1 MRRSKFKIGMLK
13 NGGLGIVPP
22 AGSMGHSPL
31 EGVRGKA
38 LWKLALCEN
47 EINIVPQ
54 VDGTKNT
61 KVQTKR
67 LIFFF
72 FLIFY
77 VFIYF

>member
-1 MRRSKFKIGMLK
+1 MGVW
-13 NGGLGIVPP
+13 GLYPQRDPWGIAPWRES
-22 AGSMGHSPL
+22 G
-31 EGVRGKA
+31 GKA

-47 EINIVPQ
+47 EINIVLQ

-72 FLIFY
+72 FNFLC
-77 VFIYF
+77 IYLFLSWERDMAN